1 MLIGIEFV
9 RKVYIMNNDLNCLQR
24 PQNKPLLDEWEN
36 VRQLVIKGAK
46 KSNVDLSK
54 IYLVEEVKKD

>member
-1 MLIGIEFV
+1 
-9 RKVYIMNNDLNCLQR
+9 MNKDLTCLQ
-24 PQNKPLLDEWEN
+24 PQSNRYLLEEWEN

-54 IYLVEEVKKD
+54 IFLVEEVKKY

>member
-1 MLIGIEFV
+1 
-9 RKVYIMNNDLNCLQR
+9 MNKDLNCLQR
-24 PQNKPLLDEWEN
+24 PSNRYLLDEWEK

-54 IYLVEEVKKD
+54 IYLVEEVKDIEKANKYKFRN